1 MFWRKMKNSK
11 SILIL
16 LLVIFNIHKSIG
28 QSDQDTAVVSFE
40 NFIELVKAYHP
51 VAKQGE
57 LLLETGDV
65 NLRKARG
72 NFDPVIKSVYDQKEF
87 NGKNYYQNNYN
98 ELKIPTPLGLEL
110 KAGYDYS
117 QGDFVNPESSLP
129 ENGLA
134 YAGIALPLGSGLLF
148 DERRQAVRQA
158 EVFQKATA
166 LEQILLMNQLI
177 LDASKA
183 YWDWQAAWNTYKI
196 FDEAVRLAE
205 FRFQGVKSSFIQGDV
220 PAIDTLE
227 AFILVQNRQLSR
239 NAALISLQQAR
250 LDASN
255 FLWSEEMQPMV
266 IAENSVPVK
275 HTEAEISTPATEN
288 WMATILSDVEQMH
301 PKILLYFNQLENLDF
316 ERRMK
321 IEKVKPKLNINYNI
335 LNQPVGGNPFEGY
348 STNDYKWG
356 FEFSMPLLLRKE
368 RGDLQLTKLKMSQTD
383 VKRQNETLKIK
394 NKIKAYHV
402 EIQNLFGQIELYQ
415 NTVNNYFGLLN
426 GEKRKFEEGES
437 SLFLVNSRENSLIT
451 AEVKLI
457 ELIAKYRKAQAGLEY
472 AIGGLREDT

>member
-1 MFWRKMKNSK
+1 MKNSK
-11 SILIL
+11 SLIISL
-16 LLVIFNIHKSIG
+16 FVFLISSPSYS
-28 QSDQDTAVVSFE
+28 QSDNDTTVVSFDSY
-40 NFIELVKAYHP
+40 IELVKAYHP
-51 VAKQGE
+51 IARQGE
-57 LLLETGDV
+57 LLLESGEV
-65 NLRKARG
+65 NLKKARG
-72 NFDPVIKSVYDQKEF
+72 NFDPVIKSVYDQKQF
-87 NGKNYYQNNYN
+87 DGKNYFQNNYN

-117 QGDFVNPESSLP
+117 QGDFINPESSLP

-134 YAGIALPLGSGLLF
+134 YAGIALPLGNGLFF

-158 EVFQKATA
+158 EVFERATV
-166 LEQILLMNQLI
+166 LEQILLINQLI
-177 LDASKA
+177 FDATKA
-183 YWDWQAAWNTYKI
+183 YWDWQAAWNTYEI
-196 FDEAVRLAE
+196 FDEAVRLAI
-205 FRFQGVKSSFIQGDV
+205 FRFEGVKSSFEQGDV

-239 NAALISLQQAR
+239 NNAMIVLQQAK

-255 FLWSEEMQPMV
+255 FLWSENTQPMV
-266 IAENSVPVK
+266 LSESAIPIEHTDTEIGDPS
-275 HTEAEISTPATEN
+275 TEAWLGSMLMDI
-288 WMATILSDVEQMH
+288 EQLH
-301 PKILLYFNQLENLDF
+301 PKILLYFNKLENLDF

-321 IEKVKPKLNINYNI
+321 VEKVKPKLNINYNF

-356 FEFSMPLLLRKE
+356 FEFSMPLLLRQG
-368 RGDLQLTKLKMSQTD
+368 RGDLQLTKIKMSQTD
-383 VKRQNETLKIK
+383 IERQNETLKIK
-394 NKIKAYHV
+394 NKIKAYHI
-402 EIQNLFGQIELYQ
+402 EIGNLYGQIELYQ

-437 SLFLVNSRENSLIT
+437 SLFLVNSRENSLIN

-472 AIGGLREDT
+472 STGGFSEDI